1 MGQIQDFF
9 KQTVFAEC
17 PDEPGCDQR
26 WLFLLL
32 LIPTG
37 IIIWF
42 ATWFLINTSATEDIS
57 DTNACCDET
66 EVTGGTLGSATTCN
80 IAEDSSI
87 INTIQ
92 ITGGQI
98 IETECD
104 TTCNVAKEDNT
115 LITGGK
121 IIETECDTTCNVAE
135 EDTTL
140 ITGGKIIET
149 ECDTTCN
156 VAEEDTT
163 LITGGQII
171 GTECDT
177 NGFQAMSANS
187 DLCAADD
194 NTNSVQAEIT
204 PIIIDTVI
212 NTDGNVVNSDCCAI
226 DKAADDNTKE
236 ELAQVDTDEFSNST
250 EENVVNSAPEKT
262 EVVNH
267 TGGTTIVRRARTL
280 GRGRARK

>member
-1 MGQIQDFF
+1 
-9 KQTVFAEC
+9 
-17 PDEPGCDQR
+17 
-26 WLFLLL
+26 
-32 LIPTG
+32 
-37 IIIWF
+37 
-42 ATWFLINTSATEDIS
+42 LINSSATEDIS
-57 DTNACCDET
+57 ETKACCDET
-66 EVTGGTLGSATTCN
+66 EVTGGTLDIATTYN
-80 IAEDSSI
+80 VAEEDSCS
-87 INTIQ
+87 INTVL
-92 ITGGQI
+92 ITGGQV

-104 TTCNVAKEDNT
+104 TACNVAEEDSLSDT
-115 LITGGK
+115 ILITGGK

-140 ITGGKIIET
+140 IIGGRIIET

-156 VAEEDTT
+156 VAEEDTILITGGQFIETECDTTCNVAEEDSCSISTT

-171 GTECDT
+171 ETECDT
-177 NGFQAMSANS
+177 NGSHAMSANS

-204 PIIIDTVI
+204 PISIDTVI

-226 DKAADDNTKE
+226 DKADDDNTKE
-236 ELAQVDTDEFSNST
+236 EFAEVDTNMVSSST
-250 EENVVNSAPEKT
+250 EENVVNSGPEKT